1 MKHKIVAVS
10 LLCLALSATSVHATF
25 LYWSANGTTVSG
37 VGTWDTG
44 NHWGSSTSGPFS
56 PWVNANSDTADFSA
70 SGASFGAV
78 LVTTPIT
85 INGTLQLDVTPGTW
99 PDWSFNG
106 SSIITFGV
114 RSTLTTTGTH
124 MINCPYAGTIT
135 KAGTTSCT
143 FNNANG
149 NVTKFIF
156 NAGTVSF
163 ANASRFGNNASPGAD
178 FLTFN
183 GGTVSF
189 NTTTAWTMGGSIT
202 VNSGNGTITASSST
216 ITVTQDKPI
225 TWNSGNLT
233 VNVVPLVLSSTTS
246 SGSGTLTLNTGK
258 AITCNA
264 AGVVPNTVLV
274 SLTLAATSFNLNGFD
289 QTVRSIS
296 GTAGTFACGGN
307 TLTVNAPAGE
317 TYSSVISSTASGKF
331 VKNGT
336 GVLTLSGSS
345 TGFLGTSVINNGT
358 IGVGGANIF
367 GNTAPATVT
376 INGGKLANNSATGRS
391 IPAAVTLSI
400 AGDFTVDDSLL
411 GTANGQILFNGPAT
425 LQNGNRTI
433 TVNQTSAGAPNL
445 GLGGAVGQDVAGRG
459 IIKNGNA
466 TLALTAVNTY
476 SGDTT
481 INAGTININ
490 GTSTLG
496 NAAGTLHL
504 SGGIL
509 SSTASRTPSSAPV
522 ANPIDVTAGSFIT
535 TSSTAATVDL
545 NLSSSTIGGSAGS
558 ITFSNAAAS
567 GTGLFQPRFS
577 GSGFNFGLPIG
588 IANGGVAGPTTAL
601 NSYNTT
607 GADQTFSGVISGNG
621 SYVRNASTSGTG
633 GRTIFTQANTYS
645 GGTTVNHGTLQVDNS
660 TGSGTGSGTVT
671 VGSDGT
677 LAGIGTISGAVTVSG
692 TLAPGDA
699 AIGTL
704 TFGSSLALSG
714 TTSMEI
720 NKTLGTADKIVM
732 SSGTVTLGGNLTV
745 VNLAGTLAL
754 GDTFTLISG
763 TMAGG
768 FTSYT
773 LPALTTGLA
782 WDTSQLSPGGRSEEH
797 TSELQSLRHLVC
809 R

>member
-1 MKHKIVAVS
+1 
-10 LLCLALSATSVHATF
+10 
-25 LYWSANGTTVSG
+25 
-37 VGTWDTG
+37 
-44 NHWGSSTSGPFS
+44 
-56 PWVNANSDTADFSA
+56 
-70 SGASFGAV
+70 
-78 LVTTPIT
+78 
-85 INGTLQLDVTPGTW
+85 
-99 PDWSFNG
+99 
-106 SSIITFGV
+106 
-114 RSTLTTTGTH
+114 
-124 MINCPYAGTIT
+124 
-135 KAGTTSCT
+135 
-143 FNNANG
+143 
-149 NVTKFIF
+149 
-156 NAGTVSF
+156 
-163 ANASRFGNNASPGAD
+163 
-178 FLTFN
+178 
-183 GGTVSF
+183 
-189 NTTTAWTMGGSIT
+189 
-202 VNSGNGTITASSST
+202 
-216 ITVTQDKPI
+216 
-225 TWNSGNLT
+225 
-233 VNVVPLVLSSTTS
+233 
-246 SGSGTLTLNTGK
+246 
-258 AITCNA
+258 
-264 AGVVPNTVLV
+264 PNTVLV
-274 SLTLAATSFNLNGFD
+274 ALATAGTSFNLNGFD

-296 GTAGTFACGGN
+296 GAAGTFGCGGN

-317 TYSSVISSTASGKF
+317 TYSSVLSSTASGKF

-367 GNTAPATVT
+367 GSTSPATVT

-445 GLGGAVGQDVAGRG
+445 GLGGAVDQDLAGRG

-466 TLALTAVNTY
+466 TLALPAVNTY

-522 ANPIDVTAGSFIT
+522 ANPIDVTANSFIT

-567 GTGLFQPRFS
+567 GTGLFHPRFS

-588 IANGGVAGPTTAL
+588 IANGGVAGPTTPL
-601 NSYNTT
+601 NSSNTT
-607 GADQTFSGVISGNG
+607 GTDQTFSGVISGNG
-621 SYVRNASTSGTG
+621 SYVRNASTTGTG

-645 GGTTVNHGTLQVDNS
+645 GGTTVSHGTLQVDNS

-677 LAGIGTISGAVTVSG
+677 LAGIGTIFGAITVSG

-714 TTSMEI
+714 TTSLEI
-720 NKTLGTADKIVM
+720 NRTAVPNADKIVM

-745 VNLAGTLAL
+745 VDLGGALAS
-754 GDTFTLISG
+754 GDTFDLIDG
-763 TMAGG
+763 TIAGG
-768 FTSYT
+768 FATFT
-773 LPALTTGLA
+773 LPSLVAGLA
-782 WDTSQLSPGGRSEEH
+782 WDTSQLAPGGDG
-797 TSELQSLRHLVC
+797 T
-809 R
+809 